1 MAKVSNGH
9 VIAAILVVGLVIY
22 IYSKRKVSGTVTA
35 VESEATVT
43 SSAGTVS
50 FGTELQGG

>member
-1 MAKVSNGH
+1 MAKVSGGH

-35 VESEATVT
+35 VASQATVT

-50 FGTELQGG
+50 FGTELQGS

>member
-1 MAKVSNGH
+1 MRKMSSGH
-9 VIAAILVVGLVIY
+9 IIAAILVVGLVIY
-22 IYSKRKVSGTVTA
+22 IYSKRKVAGTVTA

-43 SSAGTVS
+43 SSKGTVS